1 MFIAQ
6 TTAVDSQ
13 GNSILSI
20 LWWLLPLTVA
30 IIWIAWFFL
39 ANKGQSNRVR
49 PNNSGPAAKS
59 KGHRKSSASN
69 DSTDA
74 VSMKTETFESS
85 PARTTGK
92 KKKKKEKNKGN
103 RKDKPTVPTSIESGV
118 KAESPSKKA
127 SDKSTEAQTPVVQ
140 AAIAVSQPVTE
151 PKPSNAIFEPL
162 REVRKERRK
171 SSVDDTTD
179 NDFTK
184 NESRPRE
191 NDAFNQIFGGKFER
205 IVPKATIRSVPNRW
219 PVSATPQVKSSE
231 TITPKPQRITPPAV
245 PKTITPNV
253 PMEPAPAN
261 GLKSFVSKVKS
272 STDSNSESPPKGVAP
287 FKPEP

>member
-6 TTAVDSQ
+6 MTAVDSQ

-30 IIWIAWFFL
+30 IIWIAWFFR
-39 ANKGQSNRVR
+39 ANKGQSNRAR
-49 PNNSGPAAKS
+49 TNNSGPAVKS

-69 DSTDA
+69 VSTDA
-74 VSMKTETFESS
+74 VLTKTETFESS
-85 PARTTGK
+85 PARTPSK
-92 KKKKKEKNKGN
+92 KKKKKEKNKGI
-103 RKDKPTVPTSIESGV
+103 RKDKPTLPTSIESEAV
-118 KAESPSKKA
+118 SPSKKA
-127 SDKSTEAQTPVVQ
+127 SDKSTEAQRPVVQ

-162 REVRKERRK
+162 RQVRKERRR
-171 SSVDDTTD
+171 SPVEDTTD
-179 NDFTK
+179 NNLMR
-184 NESRPRE
+184 NESRTRE

-231 TITPKPQRITPPAV
+231 TITPKPQRVTPPAASN
-245 PKTITPNV
+245 TITPNV
-253 PMEPAPAN
+253 PPEPAPAN

-272 STDSNSESPPKGVAP
+272 STDSEG
-287 FKPEP
+287 